1 MWGLWLLWGL
11 HGVLWLQLLCACLLL
26 QARMLLCASLLL
38 LQLWRRGVWL
48 LWLLPIQLLQTLL
61 LPVRLLQTLLLPVQL
76 LCPRLLPVQ
85 DLILQHTPQYVSDA
99 LDGDK
104 CLTSKP

>member
-11 HGVLWLQLLCACLLL
+11 QGVLWLQLLCACLLL
-26 QARMLLCASLLL
+26 QARMLLCASLFL

-48 LWLLPIQLLQTLL
+48 LWLLPVQ
-61 LPVRLLQTLLLPVQL
+61 LLQTLLLPVQL

-104 CLTSKP
+104 CLISKP